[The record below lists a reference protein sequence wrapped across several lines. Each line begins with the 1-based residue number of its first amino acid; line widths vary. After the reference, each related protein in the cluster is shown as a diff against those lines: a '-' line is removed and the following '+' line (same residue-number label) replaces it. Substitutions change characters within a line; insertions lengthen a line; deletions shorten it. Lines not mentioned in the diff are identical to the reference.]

1 MKLFGK
7 EIQLQDKR
15 RIDERTKVEKICLC
29 VVSGKFLRDS
39 FDVVGLSAF

>member
-15 RIDERTKVEKICLC
+15 RIDERTKVEK
-29 VVSGKFLRDS
+29 
-39 FDVVGLSAF
+39 LSTWS